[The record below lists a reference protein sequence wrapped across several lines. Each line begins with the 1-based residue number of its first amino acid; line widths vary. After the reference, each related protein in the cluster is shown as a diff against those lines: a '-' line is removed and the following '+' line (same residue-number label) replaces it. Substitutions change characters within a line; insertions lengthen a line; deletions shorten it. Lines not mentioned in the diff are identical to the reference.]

1 MAPQTPRRLPGA
13 FGGWPLSHPARTRK
27 ASQRLSYGVSRGMSR
42 RRGAAAAASRDK
54 ADSAA
59 LAAPLQPIAPRRP
72 TSWRYPDT
80 LLGDAHPCLPPRE
93 QPILTQRDGRI
104 SRQVRRSWM
113 ISAEPFSR
121 SWTACPFFLTPSEP
135 AHTAMRHS
143 KVSCGRM
150 DVRAPDE
157 RSNRR
162 GSSLC
167 QRPPC
172 DRPKLNN

>member
-1 MAPQTPRRLPGA
+1 VR
-13 FGGWPLSHPARTRK
+13 FGGWPLPYYAAGTRR

-42 RRGAAAAASRDK
+42 RRGAPQRHRETRRITPPLPP
-54 ADSAA
+54 
-59 LAAPLQPIAPRRP
+59 LATRP
-72 TSWRYPDT
+72 ASWRCPDT
-80 LLGDAHPCLPPRE
+80 LLGDAHPCLPPRSAN
-93 QPILTQRDGRI
+93 PNPPGWWM
-104 SRQVRRSWM
+104 SWQVRRSWM

-121 SWTACPFFLTPSEP
+121 SWTACPFFLTLREP
-135 AHTAMRHS
+135 AHTAMRHP

-157 RSNRR
+157 RSNGR

-172 DRPKLNN
+172 RRQKLNN